1 MRYFYLPNNNNIIN
15 KNDII
20 IKYDNNE
27 PIICFS
33 LINYLT
39 NSKNKIN
46 NYIEQWDNYKK
57 YTNTYEFIQTH
68 VPNSKIS
75 ISKYKPLSRSYFK
88 MIEILNTFKI
98 LDPYLLPINTF
109 HLAEG
114 PGGFIEALASLRKNK
129 NDKYTGITL
138 HAKDN
143 SIPNWNKCKDIIK
156 KYNNIFLEFGKDGT
170 GDILSPDNLK
180 YCFEKYSNKMDIITG
195 DGGFDFSIDFN
206 NQETLASNLIF
217 AEICFAILLQKKG
230 GTFILKYFDIFHKS
244 SIDLLYIL
252 NSFYYSVIVSKLYTS
267 RSANSEKYIICK
279 NFKYDSTTDF
289 FDIFYKIFTTNDL
302 KKKPISN
309 FLNISIPYIF
319 INKIEEINCLLGQLQ
334 IENINNTIDLI
345 NSKSKDKLES
355 LKQKNIAKCI
365 DWCVKNNIS
374 HNTLSE

>member
-39 NSKNKIN
+39 KSKDKIN

-68 VPNSKIS
+68 VPSLKIS

-98 LDPYLLPINTF
+98 LDPYSAPINSF

-114 PGGFIEALASLRKNK
+114 PGGFIEALAYLRKNK
-129 NDKYTGITL
+129 NDKYIGITL
-138 HAKDN
+138 QAKDN
-143 SIPNWNKCKDIIK
+143 TIPNWNKCKDIIK

-252 NSFYYSVIVSKLYTS
+252 NSFYSSVIVSKLHTS

-279 NFKYDSTTDF
+279 NFKYDSTADF
-289 FDIFYKIFTTNDL
+289 FDIFYKIFTINDL
-302 KKKPISN
+302 KNTVISN

-319 INKIEEINCLLGQLQ
+319 VNKIEEINCLLGQLQ

-355 LKQKNIAKCI
+355 LKQKNITKCI
-365 DWCVKNNIS
+365 EWCVKNNIP